1 MFASSSFLLL
11 LLLFIII
18 VVVFVSVSN
27 SSSGCCCIYFS
38 DISTKINLTTNKLIG
53 FLYIDNERKRYSIGN
68 YFEFVHIFVLIWIQK
83 ATNPLIHSS

>member
-1 MFASSSFLLL
+1 MFASSFLLL

-38 DISTKINLTTNKLIG
+38 DISTKINLKTNKLIG